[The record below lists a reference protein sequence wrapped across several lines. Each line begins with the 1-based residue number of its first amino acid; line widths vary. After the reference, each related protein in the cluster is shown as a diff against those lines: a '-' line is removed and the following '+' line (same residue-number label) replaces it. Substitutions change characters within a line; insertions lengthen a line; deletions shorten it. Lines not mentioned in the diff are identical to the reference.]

1 MTFLNFVVTYCSIRR
16 GYEVYRQV
24 CAACHSMEQ
33 LAFRHLVDVA
43 YTEDEMKAIA
53 AEVTNVTVSVQIILF
68 VPEITLGSRGFLFC
82 FLGGKENVW

>member
-1 MTFLNFVVTYCSIRR
+1 MFASIRR

-33 LAFRHLVDVA
+33 LAYRHLVNVA

-53 AEVTNVTVSVQIILF
+53 AEVCKQTPFLTCSCRLKFCSFVTYINAIHVYM
-68 VPEITLGSRGFLFC
+68 
-82 FLGGKENVW
+82 